1 MTRTFLPPAGEIW
14 RTSPWPVDDL
24 RGRFFVTQDVLG
36 ATRQIL
42 VHYGRPDADGRGHEG
57 LVFWAGREA
66 GPVTIFLQAVAPKAE
81 HGAGFVRVGRAA
93 VGEAARAAR
102 GQGLGI
108 LAQVHSHP
116 GPDARHSDGD
126 DELIVMPFPSM
137 LSIVVPQFGKALSN
151 LDQTVIHQFQDGVW
165 VICRPAS
172 VATGIT
178 VIPAGVDLR

>member
-1 MTRTFLPPAGEIW
+1 MTRTFLPPAGEVY
-14 RTSPWPVDDL
+14 RTRPWPVDDL
-24 RGRFFVTQDVLG
+24 RGRFFVTQEVLA
-36 ATRQIL
+36 ATRKIL
-42 VHYGRPDADGRGHEG
+42 VQYGRPDADGRGHEG

-66 GPVTIFLQAVAPKAE
+66 GPVTIFLQTVAPKTE
-81 HGAGFVRVGRAA
+81 HGAGFVRVDRAA

-102 GQGLGI
+102 RQGLGI

-116 GPDARHSDGD
+116 GSDARHSDGD
-126 DELIVMPFPSM
+126 DELIVMPFANM
-137 LSIVVPQFGKALSN
+137 LSIVVPQFGRALSA

-178 VIPAGVDLR
+178 VLRADVDLR